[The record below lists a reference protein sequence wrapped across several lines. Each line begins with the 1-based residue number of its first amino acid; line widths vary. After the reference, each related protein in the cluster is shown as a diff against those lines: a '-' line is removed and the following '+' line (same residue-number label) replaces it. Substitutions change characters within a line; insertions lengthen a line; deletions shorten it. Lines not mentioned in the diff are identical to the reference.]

1 MITPEQQE
9 QPIVTRLAALGIQ
22 YVMHRHP
29 ALHTV
34 AESKQL
40 RGSLPGGHIKNLFL
54 RDKKR
59 TCWLVTILE
68 DRQVDL
74 KLLRTVLGARGNLS
88 FGNPDLLKEV
98 LGVDPGAVT
107 PFAVINDPG
116 QRVELVLDQDLLAL
130 SPINAHPLHNQATTA
145 IAAADLLRFIRDCGH
160 EPRILDFANLAAPQT

>member
-9 QPIVTRLAALGIQ
+9 QPIVARLAALGIP
-22 YVMHRHP
+22 YTMHRHP

-34 AESKQL
+34 AESKQR

-59 TCWLVTILE
+59 SFWLVTLLE
-68 DRQVDL
+68 DRAVDL
-74 KLLRTVLGARGNLS
+74 KRLRTALAARGNLS
-88 FGNPDLLKEV
+88 FGSAELLKQM

-107 PFAVINDPG
+107 PFALINDPHR
-116 QRVELVLDQDLLAL
+116 RVELVLDQDLLAL

-145 IAAADLLRFIRDCGH
+145 IDIADLLRFIRDCGH
-160 EPRILDFANLAAPQT
+160 EPRILDFDDLAGPQT